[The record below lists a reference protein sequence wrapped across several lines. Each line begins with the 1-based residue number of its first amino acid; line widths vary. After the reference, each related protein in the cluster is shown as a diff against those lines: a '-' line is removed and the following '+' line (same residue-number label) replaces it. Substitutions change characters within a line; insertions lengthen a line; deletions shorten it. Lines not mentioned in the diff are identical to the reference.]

1 VTSGF
6 AGLDSWPGR
15 RIRRD
20 GTGAALPDRA
30 AGRLSDRRGVRLKPS
45 EHLRK
50 IAALLTILVSH
61 RAEQLGPR
69 IFMQLLAS
77 RDYPVIDYQ
86 TMGEFNGHERLF
98 RATDGAFLLHMSS
111 EGKLEAEER
120 IIWLTVR
127 DAISWLNEV
136 PDEFGSFWECA
147 VDAPFEPKQIQ
158 HIGPTF

>member
-1 VTSGF
+1 MPDD
-6 AGLDSWPGR
+6 GLGLPC
-15 RIRRD
+15 RIVR
-20 GTGAALPDRA
+20 
-30 AGRLSDRRGVRLKPS
+30 RLSDRRGVRLKAAVGAS
-45 EHLRK
+45 RK
-50 IAALLTILVSH
+50 ITALLTILVSH
-61 RAEQLGPR
+61 RVEQLWAR

-86 TMGEFNGHERLF
+86 TMGEFIGHERLF

-127 DAISWLNEV
+127 DAISWLNEA

-147 VDAPFEPKQIQ
+147 MDAPVKQKQIQ